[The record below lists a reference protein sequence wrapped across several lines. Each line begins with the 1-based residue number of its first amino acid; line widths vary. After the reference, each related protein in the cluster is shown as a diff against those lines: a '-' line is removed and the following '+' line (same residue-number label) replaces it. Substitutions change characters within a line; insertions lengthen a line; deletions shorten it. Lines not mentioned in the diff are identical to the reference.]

1 MRWWFCTASSPRSS
15 TSNPKAAVLRRHRP
29 KNGGTGISRFRRF
42 CLIAVATPSRA
53 DPDTGRARP
62 PAAAPPIRR
71 CPAAPLPRCPVA
83 PSPRRPAA
91 PSPRR
96 PAAARVR
103 IQTSRSSSAPAES
116 AAFGVAFAEK
126 TEQFRSFRRLFS
138 SGLCYLIKFFR
149 YCNPDMREA
158 DRRTLQF
165 RRTIRRPAHISDTYD
180 IPAHGTARAP
190 AGISHDGVPPFINQS
205 LYHYETFITRSADP
219 PSQRWRQSPAPTT
232 RKP

>member
-29 KNGGTGISRFRRF
+29 KSGGTGISRFRRF
-42 CLIAVATPSRA
+42 CLIAVAAPSRA
-53 DPDTGRARP
+53 GPDTGRRA
-62 PAAAPPIRR
+62 
-71 CPAAPLPRCPVA
+71 
-83 PSPRRPAA
+83 PRRPAA
-91 PSPRR
+91 PPLHGSEYKPH
-96 PAAARVR
+96 AAARPGR
-103 IQTSRSSSAPAES
+103 I

-126 TEQFRSFRRLFS
+126 TEPFRSFRRLFS

>member
-42 CLIAVATPSRA
+42 CLIAVAAPSRA
-53 DPDTGRARP
+53 GPDTGRRAHRRSV
-62 PAAAPPIRR
+62 APPLHGSEYK
-71 CPAAPLPRCPVA
+71 PH
-83 PSPRRPAA
+83 
-91 PSPRR
+91 
-96 PAAARVR
+96 AAARPGR
-103 IQTSRSSSAPAES
+103 I

-126 TEQFRSFRRLFS
+126 TEPFRSFRRLFS

>member
-42 CLIAVATPSRA
+42 CLIAVAAPSRA
-53 DPDTGRARP
+53 SPDTGGRARP
-62 PAAAPPIRR
+62 PLPRRSAAAP
-71 CPAAPLPRCPVA
+71 L
-83 PSPRRPAA
+83 
-91 PSPRR
+91 PRR

-149 YCNPDMREA
+149 YCDPEMREA

-165 RRTIRRPAHISDTYD
+165 QRTIRRPAHISDTYD

-190 AGISHDGVPPFINQS
+190 AGISHDHDGVPPFINQS
-205 LYHYETFITRSADP
+205 LYHYEIFITRSADP

>member
-29 KNGGTGISRFRRF
+29 KSGGTGISRFRRF
-42 CLIAVATPSRA
+42 CLIAVAAPSRA
-53 DPDTGRARP
+53 GPDTGGRARP
-62 PAAAPPIRR
+62 PPIRR
-71 CPAAPLPRCPVA
+71 CPAA

-96 PAAARVR
+96 PAAPPLHGSEYKPHAAARPGR
-103 IQTSRSSSAPAES
+103 I

-126 TEQFRSFRRLFS
+126 TEPFRSFRRLFS

>member
-29 KNGGTGISRFRRF
+29 KSGGTGISRFRRF
-42 CLIAVATPSRA
+42 CLIAVAAPSRA
-53 DPDTGRARP
+53 SPDTGGRARP
-62 PAAAPPIRR
+62 PPIRR
-71 CPAAPLPRCPVA
+71 SADPPLPRCPVA

-91 PSPRR
+91 PPLHGSEYKPH
-96 PAAARVR
+96 AAARPGR
-103 IQTSRSSSAPAES
+103 I

-126 TEQFRSFRRLFS
+126 TEPFRSFRRLFS

-149 YCNPDMREA
+149 YCNPEMREA

-219 PSQRWRQSPAPTT
+219 PSQRWWQSPAPTT

>member
-29 KNGGTGISRFRRF
+29 KSGGTGISRFRRF
-42 CLIAVATPSRA
+42 CLIAVAAPSRA
-53 DPDTGRARP
+53 GPDTGRRAHRRSATP
-62 PAAAPPIRR
+62 PLLGPPK
-71 CPAAPLPRCPVA
+71 
-83 PSPRRPAA
+83 
-91 PSPRR
+91 
-96 PAAARVR
+96 
-103 IQTSRSSSAPAES
+103 TSRTSSATAES
-116 AAFGVAFAEK
+116 RHLGQHSPKDK
-126 TEQFRSFRRLFS
+126 TIPLFQETFS
-138 SGLCYLIKFFR
+138 PDICNLIKNFK
-149 YCNPDMREA
+149 YCKPDMREA
-158 DRRTLQF
+158 DRRTLPF

>member
-1 MRWWFCTASSPRSS
+1 MRWWFCTASLPRSS

-29 KNGGTGISRFRRF
+29 KSGGIGISRFRRF

-53 DPDTGRARP
+53 GPDTGRARP
-62 PAAAPPIRR
+62 PAAV
-71 CPAAPLPRCPVA
+71 PLPRCP
-83 PSPRRPAA
+83 PLHGSEYKPH
-91 PSPRR
+91 
-96 PAAARVR
+96 AAARPGR
-103 IQTSRSSSAPAES
+103 I

-126 TEQFRSFRRLFS
+126 TEPFRSFRRLFS

-149 YCNPDMREA
+149 YCDPKMREA

-232 RKP
+232 WKP

>member
-29 KNGGTGISRFRRF
+29 KNSGTGISRFRRF
-42 CLIAVATPSRA
+42 CLIAVAAPSRA
-53 DPDTGRARP
+53 GPDTGRRAHRRSATP
-62 PAAAPPIRR
+62 PLHGSEYKPH
-71 CPAAPLPRCPVA
+71 
-83 PSPRRPAA
+83 
-91 PSPRR
+91 
-96 PAAARVR
+96 AAARPGR
-103 IQTSRSSSAPAES
+103 I

-126 TEQFRSFRRLFS
+126 TEPFRSFRRLFS

-205 LYHYETFITRSADP
+205 LYHYETFITRSTDP

>member
-42 CLIAVATPSRA
+42 CLIAVAAPSRA
-53 DPDTGRARP
+53 GPDTGGRARP
-62 PAAAPPIRR
+62 PPIRR
-71 CPAAPLPRCPVA
+71 C
-83 PSPRRPAA
+83 PAA

-96 PAAARVR
+96 PAAPPLHGSEYKPHAAARPGR
-103 IQTSRSSSAPAES
+103 I

-126 TEQFRSFRRLFS
+126 TEPFRSFRRLFS

>member
-15 TSNPKAAVLRRHRP
+15 TSSPKAAVLRRHRP
-29 KNGGTGISRFRRF
+29 KSGGTGISRFRRF
-42 CLIAVATPSRA
+42 CLIAEATPSRA
-53 DPDTGRARP
+53 GPDTGGRARP
-62 PAAAPPIRR
+62 PPIRR
-71 CPAAPLPRCPVA
+71 CPAAPSPRRPVA
-83 PSPRRPAA
+83 PLSRRPAA
-91 PSPRR
+91 PPLHGSEYKPH
-96 PAAARVR
+96 AAARPGR
-103 IQTSRSSSAPAES
+103 I

-126 TEQFRSFRRLFS
+126 TEPFRSFRRVFS

>member
-42 CLIAVATPSRA
+42 CLIAVAAPSRA
-53 DPDTGRARP
+53 GPYTDRRAHRRSATP
-62 PAAAPPIRR
+62 PLHGSEYKPH
-71 CPAAPLPRCPVA
+71 
-83 PSPRRPAA
+83 
-91 PSPRR
+91 
-96 PAAARVR
+96 AAARPGR
-103 IQTSRSSSAPAES
+103 I

-126 TEQFRSFRRLFS
+126 TEPFRSFRRLFS

>member
-42 CLIAVATPSRA
+42 CLIAVAAPSRA
-53 DPDTGRARP
+53 GPDTGGRARP
-62 PAAAPPIRR
+62 PLRHR
-71 CPAAPLPRCPVA
+71 SAAPLSRCPVA
-83 PSPRRPAA
+83 PP
-91 PSPRR
+91 PRR

-126 TEQFRSFRRLFS
+126 TEPFRSFRRLFS

-149 YCNPDMREA
+149 YCDPKMREA

>member
-29 KNGGTGISRFRRF
+29 KSGGTGISRFRRF
-42 CLIAVATPSRA
+42 CLIAVAAPSRA
-53 DPDTGRARP
+53 SPDTGGRARP
-62 PAAAPPIRR
+62 PPIRR
-71 CPAAPLPRCPVA
+71 C
-83 PSPRRPAA
+83 PAA

-96 PAAARVR
+96 PAAPPPRR
-103 IQTSRSSSAPAES
+103 CTGPNTNLTQQLCPAES